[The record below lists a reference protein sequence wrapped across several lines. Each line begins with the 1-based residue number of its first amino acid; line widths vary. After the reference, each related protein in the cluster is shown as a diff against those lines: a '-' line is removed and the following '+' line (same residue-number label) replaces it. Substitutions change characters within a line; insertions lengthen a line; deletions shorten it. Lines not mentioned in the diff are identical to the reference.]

1 MMNNQTVPFKITNIF
16 HGLKE
21 VQGLI
26 GLDENGIR
34 IEYEEQDSLFGVIK
48 SGVSTVRIPFE
59 NLQEITFKKG
69 WFGGKIV
76 LEGNSMNAFNG
87 LPGTEPGSRTLKIK
101 RNDRDEAQKL
111 ISHARMRLSEYKL
124 DKMGGES

>member
-1 MMNNQTVPFKITNIF
+1 MIDRQTVPFKITNVF

-26 GLDENGIR
+26 GLVEQGLK
-34 IEYEEQDSLFGVIK
+34 IEYEEQDSFFGMIK
-48 SGVSTVRIPFE
+48 SGVSTILIPFD

-76 LEGNSMNAFNG
+76 LEGNSMDAFNG
-87 LPGTEPGSRTLKIK
+87 LPGTEPGSRTLKVK

-111 ISHARMRLSEYKL
+111 ISHARMRLSEHKL
-124 DKMGGES
+124 DNMEG

>member
-1 MMNNQTVPFKITNIF
+1 MIDRQTVPFKITNIF

-21 VQGLI
+21 IQGLI
-26 GLDENGIR
+26 GLEENGLK
-34 IEYEEQDSLFGVIK
+34 IEYEEQDSIFGMIK
-48 SGVSTVRIPFE
+48 SGVSTIKIPFD

-76 LEGNSMNAFNG
+76 LEGNSMEAFNG
-87 LPGTEPGSRTLKIK
+87 LPGTEPGSRTLEIK
-101 RNDRDEAQKL
+101 RSDRDEAQNL

-124 DKMGGES
+124 EKMEGER